1 MRKLVGFVVLFGLL
15 MLAAPQS
22 HSQQAKSEVQKKS
35 QAHKAVPPNQANMLR
50 SRQSLEVAKNELVQA
65 GGEWGGH
72 RMAAI
77 NHIEEALKE
86 IQKGEAYAREHHEI
100 K

>member
-1 MRKLVGFVVLFGLL
+1 MSWFKPE
-15 MLAAPQS
+15 AS
-22 HSQQAKSEVQKKS
+22 
-35 QAHKAVPPNQANMLR
+35 
-50 SRQSLEVAKNELVQA
+50 
-65 GGEWGGH
+65 GGH

-77 NHIEEALKE
+77 DHIEEALKE